1 MQCARF
7 LVWGQFNRYENGLH
21 RMQCD
26 LFLYL
31 ELFKDKTDENL
42 QVLLV
47 FQKVRLLLP
56 KKENAVVITTRRAR
70 KFSRLPRYI
79 LRDVT
84 SEKAHMPAVWSARQR
99 AHRKTTWKNLI
110 LKNIWARAFIF
121 TTPLKNFLSDIYLL
135 KDARLYLCE
144 LNRL

>member
-1 MQCARF
+1 MQC
-7 LVWGQFNRYENGLH
+7 G
-21 RMQCD
+21 

-84 SEKAHMPAVWSARQR
+84 SEKAHMPAV
-99 AHRKTTWKNLI
+99 
-110 LKNIWARAFIF
+110 
-121 TTPLKNFLSDIYLL
+121 
-135 KDARLYLCE
+135 
-144 LNRL
+144 